1 MLDVGFALG
10 ESAHSA
16 TMVLLSKHRD
26 FQRVQTLPFC
36 YWCGR
41 KFLPTDESNRDH
53 IPPKRLF
60 AVDDRSPPLWLPTH
74 DACNSKH
81 SPDDQKIGP
90 LIGVRWGR
98 TSTKRE
104 QSRPGGG
111 RPAIPKEIRDLIREM
126 SRANWLWGAPRIH
139 GELLKLGIEVG
150 QSNRRQVHGQAGARH
165 LRRRGRSCATMRM
178 ELPSLICSSC
188 PRSDSGC
195 SIVWS
200 SWRTAGE
207 SSFIMPLRHPTA
219 EWVARQIVEAFPWDT
234 TPRHLVRDRDTV
246 YGRIVKR
253 RLRALGIR
261 DRLTASRSPSE
272 RIRGAFDRL
281 CATRVHR

>member
-139 GELLKLGIEVG
+139 GELLRLGIEVG

-207 SSFIMPLRHPTA
+207 SSFIMPLRHTLRPSGLPGRSLRRSRGTQRHDIWC
-219 EWVARQIVEAFPWDT
+219 EIG
-234 TPRHLVRDRDTV
+234 TPSM
-246 YGRIVKR
+246 
-253 RLRALGIR
+253 A
-261 DRLTASRSPSE
+261 AS
-272 RIRGAFDRL
+272 
-281 CATRVHR
+281 